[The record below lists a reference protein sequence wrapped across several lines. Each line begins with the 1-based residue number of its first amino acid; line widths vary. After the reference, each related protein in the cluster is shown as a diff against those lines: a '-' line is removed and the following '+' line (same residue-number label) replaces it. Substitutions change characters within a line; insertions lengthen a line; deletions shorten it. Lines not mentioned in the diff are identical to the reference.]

1 VSDTPKTRVA
11 DDSTH
16 WLDDRR
22 GLVLLLVVTTIA
34 FARLWGVEFSW
45 DDEALVVDNRVTG
58 SLANFGEFFTRDL
71 WGTTQLEWLKSGYYR
86 PLMLLSLAVD
96 RAIFGLDSTTAHVH
110 SLLWHLGA
118 VAALWAV
125 LRKLASPRGALL
137 GAAFF
142 AVHPLQAE
150 VLALVAARNDSMA
163 AALSLLAL
171 WLLLDERVGAARLVG
186 AGLAL
191 FAGLLSKES
200 AVLAPIMLL
209 VLDLARWKR
218 PGALSRYVPLALA
231 LCAYVVLRINA
242 GVDEGLQATASSLAL
257 VGGAALEIAAVY
269 GELIVWPWP
278 LTPAR
283 HVNYLAPI
291 WETLMGL
298 AIFMG
303 LVVWGLR
310 EAKPRPLAIAG
321 LLWAILAFL
330 PTLAAT
336 LDKGLLGERYL
347 YLPLAGLALF
357 GAIAIPRPPKWALP
371 ALLIPCVA
379 LLQLRL
385 PQWQDS
391 RTVWE
396 HAHEVDPTPFTAAG
410 LAWYY
415 HRDRDLE
422 PAIELLEMAVKG
434 EPPYRDACDLVLMAC
449 LEAREVAQ
457 ATAIGD
463 WERAQRQA
471 GKPVCRADSLFFHH
485 YAVALAGSGRWE
497 EASELALNLP
507 RGPSGPSLV
516 VVGAAYARKGDYQTL
531 GRIAAQDKGEPPFLK
546 RVIKLLELSGD
557 TAAAEQLKG
566 AIEQGRRAAA
576 QQAEQQA
583 AQQGTPADAATQ
595 VPDGEDAP

>member
-1 VSDTPKTRVA
+1 
-11 DDSTH
+11 
-16 WLDDRR
+16 
-22 GLVLLLVVTTIA
+22 VLLRT
-34 FARLWGVEFSW
+34 
-45 DDEALVVDNRVTG
+45 
-58 SLANFGEFFTRDL
+58 
-71 WGTTQLEWLKSGYYR
+71 
-86 PLMLLSLAVD
+86 
-96 RAIFGLDSTTAHVH
+96 
-110 SLLWHLGA
+110 
-118 VAALWAV
+118 
-125 LRKLASPRGALL
+125 
-137 GAAFF
+137 
-142 AVHPLQAE
+142 
-150 VLALVAARNDSMA
+150 
-163 AALSLLAL
+163 
-171 WLLLDERVGAARLVG
+171 
-186 AGLAL
+186 
-191 FAGLLSKES
+191 
-200 AVLAPIMLL
+200 
-209 VLDLARWKR
+209 
-218 PGALSRYVPLALA
+218 
-231 LCAYVVLRINA
+231 NA
-242 GVDEGLQATASSLAL
+242 GVDEGLQATASSFAL

-298 AIFMG
+298 AIFVG
-303 LVVWGLR
+303 LIAWGLK
-310 EAKPRPLAIAG
+310 ESKPKALAIAG
-321 LLWAILAFL
+321 LLWAFLAFV

-357 GAIAIPRPPKWALP
+357 AAISLPRPPRWALP
-371 ALLIPCVA
+371 ALLVPCVA

-415 HRDRDLE
+415 HRDKNLE

-449 LEAREVAQ
+449 LEAREVGK

-463 WERAQRQA
+463 WERDQRRA
-471 GKPVCRADSLFFHH
+471 GNPVCRTNSLFFHH

-497 EASELALNLP
+497 EATELSLNLP
-507 RGPSGPSLV
+507 NGPSGPSLV

-557 TAAAEQLKG
+557 QASADRLVA
-566 AIEQGRRAAA
+566 AIEQGRRAAEA
-576 QQAEQQA
+576 QQAQQA
-583 AQQGTPADAATQ
+583 AGGQAPEPEPATAE
-595 VPDGEDAP
+595 PESP